1 MVSIDSLDT
10 RVQHVSVGYVSP
22 FQDSMGVDMHKVQ
35 IMHVDSAIYVAN
47 HHAVFSDVVVA
58 MVKDRNK
65 RPRIVSKAS
74 YSDMG

>member
-22 FQDSMGVDMHKVQ
+22 SQDSMGVDMHKVQ

-47 HHAVFSDVVVA
+47 HHAVFS
-58 MVKDRNK
+58 
-65 RPRIVSKAS
+65 
-74 YSDMG
+74 